1 MRKIFASLAVASF
14 VFAAG
19 VGAAQAD
26 GPNPVKYRQG
36 VFQAVA
42 WNFGPLVGMVKGKM
56 DFNADMV
63 KANAENLV
71 ALGKMMP
78 VVSWQKAQI
87 KAKKPARKRRSG
99 KIWMALK
106 PPIKN
111 MLMRLPTSQQP
122 GLKAKKA
129 LAKLSLNL
137 AQAAK
142 PAIKTIKKI
151 KIILI

>member
-78 VVSWQKAQI
+78 GGFMAKGADKGEKTSAKAAIWEDMDGFKAAYQKYVDA
-87 KAKKPARKRRSG
+87 AA
-99 KIWMALK
+99 
-106 PPIKN
+106 
-111 MLMRLPTSQQP
+111 
-122 GLKAKKA
+122 
-129 LAKLSLNL
+129 NL
-137 AQAAK
+137 AATGAESKESLGKAVAQLGASCKACHK
-142 PAIKTIKKI
+142 DYKEN
-151 KIILI
+151 